1 MAPFSRYL
9 AAVVNYKT
17 FWSSGTTRPY
27 SAPFVIDAEPYF
39 ISNTAE
45 HLTFDERYVA
55 WGGDKA
61 EQFHRVMLQVI
72 KARDNALV
80 HTSRTLAKAS
90 YRMSS
95 RSHAYVYNL
104 LCCTVQAMM
113 ALCTGTAH
121 TRHARMQ

>member
-80 HTSRTLAKAS
+80 HT
-90 YRMSS
+90 YI
-95 RSHAYVYNL
+95 
-104 LCCTVQAMM
+104 
-113 ALCTGTAH
+113 AH
-121 TRHARMQ
+121 TSESILPHVLTFSCIRL